1 MSLDGLLNP
10 VERSGLLPGMM
21 NYRGTWSAGQYF
33 RNDVVQSPAD
43 GQLYMLATFTTQS
56 AVDPALQ
63 PPPTP
68 WLSFAGAAGPASN
81 PMNWKDNWSN
91 ATTYYQGDVAVSPVS
106 LKAYVLEQPSSLN
119 QEPSANG
126 LVWNE
131 LEPAGAWV
139 PDASATITS
148 GATNAAPGNAL
159 TFGGTLAGTPLAG
172 SAVYLFSTTCFLTN
186 STGAPITTQAEL
198 VIRPAA
204 SIIYQTA
211 NTSTITIAAGA
222 TDAIQITGIIGH
234 NNAAA
239 QAIQGVLFLSN
250 AVSSVA
256 YSTPL
261 IWRIL
266 N

>member
-1 MSLDGLLNP
+1 MSLDGLTNP
-10 VERSGLLPGMM
+10 VERSGILPGMM
-21 NYRGTWSAGQYF
+21 NYRGQWSAGQYF

-56 AVDPALQ
+56 SVDPALQ

-81 PMNWKDNWSN
+81 PMNWKDSWS
-91 ATTYYQGDVAVSPVS
+91 AITTYYQGDVAVSPVS
-106 LKAYVLEQPSSLN
+106 SKAYVLEQPSSLN

-131 LEPAGAWV
+131 LEPAGPWLA
-139 PDASATITS
+139 DASATITS
-148 GATNAAPGNAL
+148 GAAIGTNAL
-159 TFGGTLAGTPLAG
+159 TFGGTLAGTPLAQ
-172 SAVYLFSTTCFLTN
+172 AVVYLFSTTCFLTN
-186 STGAPITTQAEL
+186 NTGAPVSTQAFL
-198 VIRPAA
+198 DITPAA
-204 SIIYQTA
+204 SIIYRVS
-211 NTSTITIAAGA
+211 NTTSITIPNGQTLAVNL
-222 TDAIQITGIIGH
+222 TGIIGH

-239 QAIQGVLFLSN
+239 QAITGNLILTAGVTS
-250 AVSSVA
+250 AS

-261 IWRIL
+261 FWRII